1 MYSSFLKCSVPLP
14 HGLTASIKGTPMQH
28 AVKFYKTNL
37 SLFKKL
43 KEASFNNTK
52 QWVLGTFISNNIWQI
67 LTAPWSVLLFKCT
80 RIQNDIQQ
88 LITSYTITGM
98 TRLNTSYGCSAYKST
113 TPLYRILKQRGNR
126 QSLYEVKISSYWRL
140 MPERLVT
147 FIDSPL
153 TLMQ

>member
-1 MYSSFLKCSVPLP
+1 
-14 HGLTASIKGTPMQH
+14 MQH

-88 LITSYTITGM
+88 LITSYTIIGR
-98 TRLNTSYGCSAYKST
+98 TRLIHRMDVQPTKVPTLCIGFLNKDKT
-113 TPLYRILKQRGNR
+113 GN
-126 QSLYEVKISSYWRL
+126 QCMRL
-140 MPERLVT
+140 RSVPIGGSCLNV
-147 FIDSPL
+147 
-153 TLMQ
+153 